1 MIRQIDEGKRRF
13 CRSLVG
19 CGLGRVLEWPC
30 ASRAVLALSGAAC
43 VTGCSDVTLH
53 ADVVIVGGGGAGLA
67 AAVSAAERKLS
78 VILLEKE
85 AAFGGNTAVS
95 TGLFSAVD
103 PVRQKRQG
111 IEDSEELYAEQM
123 LQSGRGKSDPKLVR
137 TLAHEAPSTL
147 CWLESMGMRFS
158 DELIESYGS
167 HWVRDHRP
175 LTANGLGYVR
185 VLVTKAMQL
194 GVDLRTNSPVTNL
207 LTDKNGVVT
216 GVRVVRKSTSAADEK
231 KRDGGG
237 KNEYVDVLARHGVIL
252 ASGGFGANPDMVAR
266 YAPNLADLTTDNAP
280 GNTGEMI
287 VEAARIG
294 AALRDMS
301 EIQCLPGCP
310 KGRTHRVRLHTDVS
324 RFIMV
329 NHDGRRFVREDGRRD
344 DLRDAVLALPER
356 FAYSIVDNRGLESH
370 NILVQKETVI
380 GVETGDA
387 FRADSLEE
395 LARKIGVPAGA
406 LIESV
411 ETYNHAVATKRDPF
425 GCDPMN
431 LIHEIRTP
439 PFWACLA
446 GMTIHTTMGG
456 IAIDEHARVLDALGR
471 PIPKL
476 FAAGETTGGVH
487 GANRLGAHGLPDA
500 LTFGRIAGKNVGAE
514 KL

>member
-1 MIRQIDEGKRRF
+1 MIRKIDESKRRF

-19 CGLGRVLEWPC
+19 CGFGCVLEWPFT
-30 ASRAVLALSGAAC
+30 SRAVLVLSGVAC
-43 VTGCSDVTLH
+43 VTGCSEETLH

-67 AAVSAAERKLS
+67 AAVSAAERKLR

-103 PVRQKRQG
+103 PVRQKKQG
-111 IEDSEELYAEQM
+111 IEDSEELYVQQM

-147 CWLESMGMRFS
+147 RWLESMGLRFS

-175 LTANGLGYVR
+175 LSANGLGYIR

-194 GVDLRTNSPVTNL
+194 GVDLRTNSPVTTL
-207 LTDKNGVVT
+207 LTDENGAVT
-216 GVRVVRKSTSAADEK
+216 GVRVLRKTTSANGKERE
-231 KRDGGG
+231 RDTGF
-237 KNEYVDVLARHGVIL
+237 VDVLARYGVIL

-266 YAPNLADLTTDNAP
+266 YAPKLADLTTDNAP

-287 VEAARIG
+287 VEAARVG
-294 AALRDMS
+294 ATLRDMS

-310 KGRTHRVRLHTDVS
+310 QGRTHRVRLHTDVS

-387 FRADSLEE
+387 FRADSLDE
-395 LARKIGVPAGA
+395 LAWKIDVPAGA

-411 ETYNHAVATKRDPF
+411 ETYNRAVVSKHDPF
-425 GCDPMN
+425 GRDPMN

-446 GMTIHTTMGG
+446 GMTVHTTMGG
-456 IAIDEHARVLDALGR
+456 IAIDEHARVLGASGI
-471 PIPKL
+471 PIQKL

-500 LTFGRIAGKNVGAE
+500 LTFGRIAGQSVG
-514 KL
+514 LNGV

>member
-194 GVDLRTNSPVTNL
+194 GGRFEDEFSRDEPSDRQERRCDGSAGGEKIDLCGRREE
-207 LTDKNGVVT
+207 KGR
-216 GVRVVRKSTSAADEK
+216 GRKERVRRRSGPAR
-231 KRDGGG
+231 RDSRVGRIRS
-237 KNEYVDVLARHGVIL
+237 ESRHG
-252 ASGGFGANPDMVAR
+252 GA
-266 YAPNLADLTTDNAP
+266 
-280 GNTGEMI
+280 
-287 VEAARIG
+287 
-294 AALRDMS
+294 
-301 EIQCLPGCP
+301 
-310 KGRTHRVRLHTDVS
+310 
-324 RFIMV
+324 
-329 NHDGRRFVREDGRRD
+329 
-344 DLRDAVLALPER
+344 
-356 FAYSIVDNRGLESH
+356 
-370 NILVQKETVI
+370 
-380 GVETGDA
+380 
-387 FRADSLEE
+387 
-395 LARKIGVPAGA
+395 
-406 LIESV
+406 
-411 ETYNHAVATKRDPF
+411 
-425 GCDPMN
+425 
-431 LIHEIRTP
+431 IRT
-439 PFWACLA
+439 
-446 GMTIHTTMGG
+446 
-456 IAIDEHARVLDALGR
+456 ESGR
-471 PIPKL
+471 SDD
-476 FAAGETTGGVH
+476 
-487 GANRLGAHGLPDA
+487 R
-500 LTFGRIAGKNVGAE
+500 
-514 KL
+514 

>member
-1 MIRQIDEGKRRF
+1 MIRDIDEGKRRF

-19 CGLGRVLEWPC
+19 CGLGRILTWPG
-30 ASRAVLALSGAAC
+30 ASRTVLALAGSASVA
-43 VTGCSDVTLH
+43 GCADETLH
-53 ADVVIVGGGGAGLA
+53 ADVVVVGGGGAGLA
-67 AAVSAAERKLS
+67 AAVSAAERKLR

-95 TGLFSAVD
+95 TGLFAAVD
-103 PVRQKRQG
+103 PVRQQKQG

-147 CWLESMGMRFS
+147 RWLESMGLRFS

-175 LTANGLGYVR
+175 LTANGLGYIR
-185 VLVTKAMQL
+185 VLVTQAMRM
-194 GVDLRTNSPVTNL
+194 GVDLRTNAPVVKI
-207 LTDKNGVVT
+207 LTDEKGRVT
-216 GVRVVRKSTSAADEK
+216 GVRVLKTPDSANGK
-231 KRDGGG
+231 GRDG
-237 KNEYVDVLARHGVIL
+237 KNEYVVVLARYGVIL

-294 AALRDMS
+294 AMLRDMS

-310 KGRTHRVRLHTDVS
+310 QGRTHRVRLHTDVS

-329 NHDGRRFVREDGRRD
+329 NHDGKRFVREDGRRD
-344 DLRDAVLALPER
+344 ALRDAVLALPER
-356 FAYSIVDNRGLESH
+356 YAFSIVDNRGLESH

-411 ETYNHAVATKRDPF
+411 ETYNRAVSSKRDPF
-425 GCDPMN
+425 GRDPMN
-431 LIHEIRTP
+431 LIYEIRTP

-446 GMTIHTTMGG
+446 GMTVHTTMGG
-456 IAIDEHARVLDALGR
+456 IAIDEHARVLDATGR

-476 FAAGETTGGVH
+476 YAAGETTGGVH

-500 LTFGRIAGKNVGAE
+500 LTFGRIAGKNIGAE

>member
-19 CGLGRVLEWPC
+19 CGLGRILTWPC
-30 ASRAVLALSGAAC
+30 APRAVLALAGSAC
-43 VTGCSDVTLH
+43 VAGCADETLH

-67 AAVSAAERKLS
+67 AAVSAAERKLR

-103 PVRQKRQG
+103 PVRQQKQG
-111 IEDSEELYAEQM
+111 IEDSVELYAEQM

-147 CWLESMGMRFS
+147 RWLESMGMRFS

-194 GVDLRTNSPVTNL
+194 GVDLRTNSHVTNL
-207 LTDKNGVVT
+207 LTDEKGRVI
-216 GVRVVRKSTSAADEK
+216 GVRVLKTPESAH
-231 KRDGGG
+231 GGKGKDG
-237 KNEYVDVLARHGVIL
+237 KNEYVDVLARDGVIL
-252 ASGGFGANPDMVAR
+252 ASGGFGANPDMVAQ
-266 YAPNLADLTTDNAP
+266 YAPKLAGLTTDNAP

-310 KGRTHRVRLHTDVS
+310 QGRTHRVRLHTDVS

-329 NHDGRRFVREDGRRD
+329 NHDGKRFVREDGRRD

-411 ETYNHAVATKRDPF
+411 ETYNRAVVTKNDPF
-425 GCDPMN
+425 GRDPMN

-446 GMTIHTTMGG
+446 GMTVHTTMGG
-456 IAIDEHARVLDALGR
+456 IAIDERARVLDASGR

-500 LTFGRIAGKNVGAE
+500 LTFGRIAGQSVGSDG
-514 KL
+514 L